1 MDSNAI
7 AVLQDLKLCTTWRP
21 CPSAC
26 SSPELLL
33 EGPLL
38 ASAWAAPRFR
48 PLGSRLQP
56 SSARG
61 MLRHTPTLTPLMAV
75 PCAMLYPQSLLCSFG
90 KNAGKNQ
97 ATVKCQQLPRHS
109 RPFVGLQSS
118 WHDCVAVQQPILSS
132 LIIAYPAYKHDICS
146 RIVSLARTHINK
158 ALSPA
163 ADFAADAVCHPLSHM
178 I

>member
-26 SSPELLL
+26 SSQSCLKVLFWRQPGL
-33 EGPLL
+33 LL
-38 ASAWAAPRFR
+38 ASVHWVVGFSHPPPEACCVTPPHS
-48 PLGSRLQP
+48 PLSWL
-56 SSARG
+56 S
-61 MLRHTPTLTPLMAV
+61 LRNALPPIPPL
-75 PCAMLYPQSLLCSFG
+75 LLWQ
-90 KNAGKNQ
+90 NAGKNQ
-97 ATVKCQQLPRHS
+97 ATVRVPTAARHS

-158 ALSPA
+158 PFHQLQTLQQTPCAIRSRT
-163 ADFAADAVCHPLSHM
+163 
-178 I
+178 